1 MSQKFIDELSV
12 DYKKKTFKFLR
23 FHYGVVKRTGM
34 PYAREIATID
44 YLTDKS
50 MIGFNYEGAEKYLNL
65 LLDNDI
71 LDYDQHGAFPG
82 TRITKKG
89 EEVLKILA
97 EEIDPSALTMFTDSR
112 SFSSSSTID
121 SSESKENIKKKPIQ
135 MHIWGK
141 TQDLSQ
147 HPILKELNI
156 TEDLIYRFL
165 KFQIGVIRRT
175 GVPYLR
181 ELVAEDF
188 LGDMEHLSFKQTK
201 EFLEILITDGY
212 NEYDQWG
219 AFPGAGI
226 TKKGREYFD
235 FLAKKLGKDLS

>member
-1 MSQKFIDELSV
+1 MSQKFVDDLSD
-12 DYKKKTFKFLR
+12 DYKKKTFEFLK

-34 PYAREIATID
+34 PYAREFATID
-44 YLTDKS
+44 FLTDS
-50 MIGFNYEGAEKYLNL
+50 ATIGFNYEGAEKYLNL
-65 LLDNDI
+65 LQDNNI

-89 EEVLKILA
+89 ESVLKILA
-97 EEIDPSALTMFTDSR
+97 EEFDPSMLNIFTDSK
-112 SFSSSSTID
+112 SSPTKSRD
-121 SSESKENIKKKPIQ
+121 SSESKEKYVQKPPQ
-135 MHIWGK
+135 MHVWGK

-188 LGDMEHLSFKQTK
+188 LGDMEHLSFKQTS
-201 EFLEILITDGY
+201 EFLEVLIKDGY

-219 AFPGAGI
+219 AFPGTGI
-226 TKKGREYFD
+226 TKKGREYFE
-235 FLAKKLGKDLS
+235 FLAKKLGKELS